1 MAGEHTGFGIASLV
15 LGILAV
21 ATCFFTSSIRPFFIF
36 GFLAII
42 FGSIAYWGKSKDSFG
57 LAGFILGI
65 VATAIDALIRIS
77 LCLPRTIP

>member
-21 ATCFFTSSIRPFFIF
+21 ATCFFISPTRPFFIF

-42 FGSIAYWGKSKDSFG
+42 VGSIAYWSKLKDSFG

-65 VATAIDALIRIS
+65 VAIAIDALIRIS
-77 LCLPRTIP
+77 SCL